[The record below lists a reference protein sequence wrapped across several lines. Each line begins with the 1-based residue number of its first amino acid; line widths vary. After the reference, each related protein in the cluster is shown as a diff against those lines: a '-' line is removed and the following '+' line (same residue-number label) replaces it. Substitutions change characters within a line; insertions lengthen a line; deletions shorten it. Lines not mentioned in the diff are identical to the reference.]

1 MAVDLIMPK
10 LGLTM
15 EEGTVVHWLVAE
27 GDQVEKGQALLE
39 VETDKVVVEV
49 EATASGII
57 GPLLV
62 GEGETVPVTTLLAR
76 IYAPGEKIEPE
87 AAAAQK
93 TGDEVPAPR
102 ITPVARRLAEKEGVD
117 LSSIPVRGP
126 GERIRARDIQAVQA
140 ERQGAG
146 RPTRQRIFSSPRAR
160 KRARE
165 LGVDWRVLSGSGPRG
180 RVVEK
185 DVLRIATLS
194 PTLPLRGGGSAARE
208 GVFPPPERER
218 AREGVFPPPER
229 GREGERV
236 LEGAG
241 EDVTWETPTTVQR
254 LTAERMVASFGSAP
268 HFYLS
273 AEVYADAL
281 LDLRSRLLPLIEGRT
296 GVRLTITDLLVKILG
311 AALAEYPRA
320 NAFWEDGRIGLNRQ
334 INLGI
339 AVATDAGLV
348 VPVLRQAD
356 SKSLSQIASER
367 AQLVERARTG
377 TLSVDDLSGG
387 TFTLTN
393 LGMFRVDT
401 FQAILNPP
409 QSVILAVG
417 RIVERPAVVDGQL
430 VARAAAVLSLSCDHR
445 VLDGALA
452 AQFLGRVVELIE
464 EPYGLLA

>member
-15 EEGTVVHWLVAE
+15 EEGTIVRWLVDE
-27 GDQVEKGQALLE
+27 GAQVEKGQPVLE

-62 GEGETVPVTTLLAR
+62 GEGQTVPVTTLLAR
-76 IYAPGEKIEPE
+76 IYAPGEKVEPG
-87 AAAAQK
+87 ATASQK
-93 TGDEVPAPR
+93 TGDAVPAPR
-102 ITPVARRLAEKEGVD
+102 ITPVARRVAEKEGVD
-117 LSSIPVRGP
+117 LSSIPIRGP
-126 GERIRARDIQAVQA
+126 GERIRARDIQAAQT
-140 ERQGAG
+140 ERQGDG
-146 RPTRQRIFSSPRAR
+146 KRTRQRIFSSPRAR

-165 LGVDWRVLSGSGPRG
+165 LGVDWHSLPGSGPRG

-185 DVLRIATLS
+185 DVLRAATPS
-194 PTLPLRGGGSAARE
+194 PALPLRGGGSGAGE
-208 GVFPPPERER
+208 GVSPPPLRGR
-218 AREGVFPPPER
+218 AREGVPVLPM
-229 GREGERV
+229 EG
-236 LEGAG
+236 GWG
-241 EDVTWETPTTVQR
+241 DVTWETPTSVQR
-254 LTAERMVASFGSAP
+254 LTAERMVASFGGAP

-273 AEVYADAL
+273 AEVHAGAL
-281 LDLRSRLLPLIEGRT
+281 LDLRSRLLPFIERRT
-296 GVRLTITDLLVKILG
+296 GVRLTLTDLLVKILG
-311 AALAEYPRA
+311 ITLAEYPRA
-320 NAFWEDGRIGLNRQ
+320 NAFWEEGRIGLNRQ
-334 INLGI
+334 VNVGI

-348 VPVLRQAD
+348 VPVLRQAG
-356 SKSLSQIASER
+356 SKSLSQIALER
-367 AQLVERARTG
+367 AQLVEKARAG

-393 LGMFRVDT
+393 LGMFRVDA

-409 QSVILAVG
+409 QSAILAVG

-430 VARAAAVLSLSCDHR
+430 VAHPAAVLSLSCDHR